1 MGSKSGERHERHQ
14 RSSRGERGRA
24 AAALLLAT
32 TSGCAPMLST
42 YVEKLDPEGPLHAR
56 LHAPPEHVAPPA
68 CAEPL
73 LIARFADER
82 PEEERSDGGAL
93 AFQVVAGIG
102 TLGLAPLFDRFA
114 PHDIDQL
121 LDGVGD
127 ELPRLLAER
136 LVASGAAPQARSL
149 ARDRAAL
156 LDPLQRAAAGG
167 GGARLLLAGTLRHFR
182 GERETTDF
190 GALQSHARHAL
201 DLELFDVTAGAGAP
215 PLWSE
220 RVEFEAV
227 EPQPPEFF
235 RGQTR
240 CTAANKVVVHDL
252 GPFLARVERQLVAAF
267 RRAPPAAAAAIA
279 AAEVAE
285 VAEVAAAPPPPI
297 VAEERVAPS
306 APAGSFVLRG
316 VVPQIAVSDLEASAL
331 WYRDY
336 LGFTIEPS
344 GDASFRRL
352 HHGAVS
358 LRLVA
363 SERVAADDA
372 LRFELE
378 SGGLARLRARLVAAA
393 EARGT
398 TFVALSDRSLDP
410 FGDPLDD
417 SNARLLVRD
426 PDGRVLEFKEAAKR

>member
-1 MGSKSGERHERHQ
+1 MGSERGERHVQLGRH
-14 RSSRGERGRA
+14 GRA
-24 AAALLLAT
+24 RRVRSAAALLLAT
-32 TSGCAPMLST
+32 ASGCAPLLST
-42 YVEKLDPEGPLHAR
+42 YVAKLDPEGPLHAR
-56 LHAPPEHVAPPA
+56 LHAPPERVAPPA

-82 PEEERSDGGAL
+82 PEEELSDGGATT
-93 AFQVVAGIG
+93 FQVIAGIG

-136 LVASGAAPQARSL
+136 LVASGAAPL
-149 ARDRAAL
+149 ARYVVRERAAL
-156 LDPLQRAAAGG
+156 LDPRQRAAAGG

-182 GERETTDF
+182 GERESADF
-190 GALQSHARHAL
+190 GGLQGRAYHAIDFELL
-201 DLELFDVTAGAGAP
+201 DLEAVAGAP

-220 RVEFEAV
+220 RVELELV
-227 EPQPPEFF
+227 EPQPPDYF

-240 CTAANKVVVHDL
+240 CTAANKVAVDAL
-252 GPFLARVERQLVAAF
+252 GPFLAAAQRQLVAAF
-267 RRAPPAAAAAIA
+267 RRAPPAAAVAIA
-279 AAEVAE
+279 TGEV
-285 VAEVAAAPPPPI
+285 VAAPPPSI
-297 VAEERVAPS
+297 VAESRVAPS

-316 VVPQIAVSDLEASAL
+316 VVPQLAVRDLEASAL

-336 LGFTIEPS
+336 LGFTIEP
-344 GDASFRRL
+344 GGHVAVRMLR
-352 HHGAVS
+352 HGAVT

-378 SGGLARLRARLVAAA
+378 SGGVARLRERLVAAA
-393 EARGT
+393 AARGT
-398 TFVALSDRSLDP
+398 TFVALDDRSLDP
-410 FGDPLDD
+410 LDD
-417 SNARLLVRD
+417 ASARLRVRD